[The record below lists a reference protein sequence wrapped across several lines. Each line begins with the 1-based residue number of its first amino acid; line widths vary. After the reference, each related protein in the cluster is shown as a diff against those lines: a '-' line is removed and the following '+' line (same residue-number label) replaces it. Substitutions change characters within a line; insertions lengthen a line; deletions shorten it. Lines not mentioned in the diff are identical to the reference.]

1 MVNFFIKKSVI
12 PIVASLVLSMLLL
25 WGMPS
30 TAFAASRQATVTTS
44 LKGAPSSLAKTR
56 NAIKG
61 GYGYPLSKFP
71 IRLNSQVNNQYKE
84 GNGNNSN
91 NSYYWGIDQGNSGN
105 LGYNAGNN
113 QDNASNSGD
122 QVNNQKSIIGTQIN
136 RQVIRRGS
144 GSNNNNSYYWGVDQG
159 NSGNQGYN
167 VGNNQDNA
175 SNSGNQVNNQAN
187 AIGKQFNA
195 AGSKVNNQGNTI
207 GYQENHN
214 TYNLLPDLLHS
225 LHSLGGKGNYQGNT
239 VRHHENH
246 NTYNLLPGVPLL
258 ELTTHR

>member
-1 MVNFFIKKSVI
+1 MSYFFIKKRRL
-12 PIVASLVLSMLLL
+12 PIVASLVISLLLL
-25 WGMPS
+25 WGISS
-30 TAFAASRQATVTTS
+30 TAFAASRQATVAKS
-44 LKGAPSSLAKTR
+44 PKGAPSSLAKTR

-61 GYGYPLSKFP
+61 AHGYPFSKFP
-71 IRLNSQVNNQYKE
+71 NRLNYQVNNQYKE
-84 GNGNNSN
+84 GNSNNSN
-91 NSYYWGIDQGNSGN
+91 NSYYWGVDQGNSGN
-105 LGYNAGNN
+105 RGYNAGNN

-136 RQVIRRGS
+136 RQVIRRGN

-195 AGSKVNNQGNTI
+195 AGSTVNNQGNTI

-225 LHSLGGKGNYQGNT
+225 LGGKGNYQGNT
-239 VRHHENH
+239 VRHQENH